1 MNYYPRHLGDYSK
14 DAGYLSMLEH
24 GAYTLALDWY
34 YANERP
40 IPRELAFSIC
50 KASSRAEKQAVH
62 RVLQAF
68 FKWDESSGW
77 HHKRVEA
84 ELAKMREKRVKA
96 RHSATHRWGSER
108 NANALLS
115 NNQEP
120 IAKSQSALAGYDEQP
135 STSGARPST
144 TRISSARLL
153 SVIGGSDR

>member
-24 GAYTLALDWY
+24 GAYTLVLDWY

-50 KASSRAEKQAVH
+50 KAFTLAEKQAVH

-68 FKWDESSGW
+68 FQWDESSGW
-77 HHKRVEA
+77 SHKRVEA
-84 ELAKMREKRVKA
+84 ELARMREKRLKA
-96 RHSATHRWGSER
+96 RQSATHRWGSDR
-108 NANALLS
+108 HANALLS

-120 IAKSQSALAGYDEQP
+120 ITKSQSALAGYDEQP
-135 STSGARPST
+135 KRSTDPSSS
-144 TRISSARLL
+144 TRVSSTRLL
-153 SVIGGSDR
+153 SVIGRGC